1 MASCCRRWMRRKR
14 WCRAAERPLRR
25 LSRKSSKRAGTP
37 CDRGEGRPGY
47 TRLALRISQ
56 IDALPIQ
63 ILSVLLDFSRG
74 NWAPWY
80 KSGVMRMI
88 RWFPLTFLAGAH
100 GFAIFA
106 PYAALVL
113 VTFHV
118 ARTIRKARLA
128 RA

>member
-1 MASCCRRWMRRKR
+1 MRF
-14 WCRAAERPLRR
+14 
-25 LSRKSSKRAGTP
+25 G
-37 CDRGEGRPGY
+37 RGEGHPGY
-47 TRLALRISQ
+47 TRLALRLSQ
-56 IDALPIQ
+56 IDGRPGQ
-63 ILSVLLDFSRG
+63 ILWVLLDFPRE
-74 NWAPWY
+74 NWASWY

-118 ARTIRKARLA
+118 ARTIRKSRFA

>member
-1 MASCCRRWMRRKR
+1 M
-14 WCRAAERPLRR
+14 
-25 LSRKSSKRAGTP
+25 KSG
-37 CDRGEGRPGY
+37 RGECRPGY

-56 IDALPIQ
+56 IDGAAGQ
-63 ILSVLLDFSRG
+63 ILWDFFDFPRG
-74 NWAPWY
+74 NWASWY